1 MSTLCIRL
9 FGPLQLERD
18 GRPLPNLPARRVGD
32 LLAYLCLNRETLHT
46 RERLAGLLWAD
57 ADEDRARHSLNT
69 ALWRL
74 QRVLRGSPDGRRP
87 YLRVSPQAI
96 GFNTD
101 SDCWLDVAEFES
113 RCALAAQAEDPSLYE
128 QAVAL
133 YRGDLLPE
141 CYEDWCVAE
150 RERLQGMYI
159 RALERLVKLY
169 ARNDEPARAVEFA
182 GRILACDPL
191 REEVHRAL
199 IRLHLRS
206 GQPTSALR
214 QYRACE
220 EVLRRELGIE
230 PARETRALLPRIFA
244 AHGDATRA
252 GSGSAS
258 ASGFGCGPGAGPASG
273 LRPDLDAAVA
283 RLRDAS
289 AICEQAQARLVEAVT
304 ALERL
309 MRQAGHP
316 AADHASEPGQA
327 GRQIATAMSQLQT
340 VAS

>member
-9 FGPLQLERD
+9 FGSLQLERD

-32 LLAYLCLNRETLHT
+32 LLAYLALYRDTLHT

-57 ADEDRARHSLNT
+57 AEEDRARHSLNT

-74 QRVLRGSPDGRRP
+74 QRVLRGSSGARP

-96 GFNTD
+96 GFNAD

-113 RCALAAQAEDPSLYE
+113 RCALAAQSEDASLYE
-128 QAVAL
+128 QAVEL
-133 YRGDLLPE
+133 YRGDLLPD
-141 CYEDWCVAE
+141 CYEDWCLVE
-150 RERLQGMYI
+150 RERLQGLYV
-159 RALERLVKLY
+159 RALQRLVSYY
-169 ARNDEPARAVEFA
+169 ARRDEPERAVEF
-182 GRILACDPL
+182 GRRILVCDPL

-199 IRLHLRS
+199 IRLHLKAD
-206 GQPTSALR
+206 QPATALR

-220 EVLRRELGIE
+220 EVLRRELAVE
-230 PARETRALLPRIFA
+230 PSPETRALLPRIFS
-244 AHGDATRA
+244 AHRQPTRA
-252 GSGSAS
+252 A
-258 ASGFGCGPGAGPASG
+258 FH
-273 LRPDLDAAVA
+273 PDMDAAVA

-289 AICEQAQARLVEAVT
+289 AICEQAHIRLAEAVS

-316 AADHASEPGQA
+316 AADHASDVAQPA
-327 GRQIATAMSQLQT
+327 RQIATALSQLQS

>member
-9 FGPLQLERD
+9 FGSLQLERE

-74 QRVLRGSPDGRRP
+74 QRVLRSDASAGRP

-113 RCALAAQAEDPSLYE
+113 RCALAAQSGDQALYE
-128 QAVAL
+128 QAVDL
-133 YRGDLLPE
+133 YRGDLLPD

-150 RERLQGMYI
+150 RERLQGVYI
-159 RALERLVKLY
+159 RALERLVKFY
-169 ARNDEPARAVEFA
+169 ARDDDPARAADFA
-182 GRILACDPL
+182 RRILMCDPL
-191 REEVHRAL
+191 REEVHQVLMKLYLRA
-199 IRLHLRS
+199 
-206 GQPTSALR
+206 GQPASALR

-220 EVLRRELGIE
+220 EVLRRELAVE
-230 PARETRALLPRIFA
+230 PSAETRALLPRIFG
-244 AHGDATRA
+244 AHGEAARP
-252 GSGSAS
+252 AS
-258 ASGFGCGPGAGPASG
+258 AF
-273 LRPDLDAAVA
+273 RPDLDAAVA

-289 AICEQAQARLVEAVT
+289 AICEQAHVRLVEAVS

-316 AADHASEPGQA
+316 AAEHASELGQA
-327 GRQIATAMSQLQT
+327 GRLIASAMSQLQS